1 MIVSNSLDACK
12 VTISNQLDE
21 INNIFDVIT
30 MLATKWKFSA
40 KLTGHV
46 NLAIEEVVSNIINYA
61 YNDGLE
67 HEISIQ
73 IKKAENA
80 LHIEITDDGKFF
92 NIMESVIE
100 VDLEAPID
108 ERKVGGLGIYLTNA
122 IVDHIEYQRIE
133 NKNVVTLTKIFN
145 N

>member
-12 VTISNQLDE
+12 ITICNQLDE

-30 MLATKWKFSA
+30 MLATKWKFST

-73 IKKAENA
+73 IKKGETA
-80 LHIEITDDGKFF
+80 LYIVITDDGKFF
-92 NIMESVIE
+92 NIIDSAVE

-122 IVDHIEYQRIE
+122 IIDHIEYQRIE
-133 NKNVVTLTKIFN
+133 NKNVVTLTKNI
-145 N
+145 